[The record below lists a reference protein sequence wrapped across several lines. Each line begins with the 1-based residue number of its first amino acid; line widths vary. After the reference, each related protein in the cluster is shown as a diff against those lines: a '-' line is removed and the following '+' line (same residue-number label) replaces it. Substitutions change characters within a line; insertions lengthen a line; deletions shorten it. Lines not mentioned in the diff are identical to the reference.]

1 MKVHGWIDSEDI
13 FIMNE
18 DEVKE
23 ISTSDQ
29 LDCALGKEVAGP
41 IEETFIPLY
50 VYSL

>member
-1 MKVHGWIDSEDI
+1 MKLHGWIDSNDR

-18 DEVKE
+18 DEMKE
-23 ISTSDQ
+23 ISTSDW
-29 LDCALGKEVAGP
+29 LDCALGKEGAGP